1 MMKKNHITRTIIASA
16 VLFSFNAAA
25 ATSYFEARNDAMG
38 GTGVASSHYGVAPL
52 ANPALLTKHNSND
65 DFSLLLPSV
74 GAQVADPDDVS
85 NKADDVKDD
94 WDLFDSAVDNQHGVQ
109 QAAAN
114 LKHRLQEFR
123 NINADAQVGV
133 SAVAAMANDT
143 LPFALMV
150 KSYGT
155 VSVNGKV
162 NDADL
167 DYLDK
172 VATGTITD
180 VDKNALTSRAFG
192 RAAVITDV
200 GISFA
205 KELETAGQKWSLG
218 VTPKYQRV
226 DLFNYNVT
234 VRDYDKDDFDGDKY
248 HNTKNGFN
256 ADIGAYTDLN
266 DNWTVG
272 LVAQNIIPRSIDTK
286 VVNGFK
292 ETFKVRPQAT
302 AGVSWHND
310 LFTTAL
316 DVDLTPASGF
326 TSDSKR
332 QFASVGAEFNAWKWA
347 QLRAG
352 YRQNMASNSGSA
364 FTAGVGISPF
374 DVVHIDVSGL
384 VGTDHDYGA
393 MAQLQ
398 FTF

>member
-1 MMKKNHITRTIIASA
+1 
-16 VLFSFNAAA
+16 
-25 ATSYFEARNDAMG
+25 
-38 GTGVASSHYGVAPL
+38 
-52 ANPALLTKHNSND
+52 
-65 DFSLLLPSV
+65 
-74 GAQVADPDDVS
+74 
-85 NKADDVKDD
+85 DVKDD

-172 VATGTITD
+172 VANGTITD

-226 DLFNYNVT
+226 
-234 VRDYDKDDFDGDKY
+234 
-248 HNTKNGFN
+248 
-256 ADIGAYTDLN
+256 
-266 DNWTVG
+266 
-272 LVAQNIIPRSIDTK
+272 
-286 VVNGFK
+286 
-292 ETFKVRPQAT
+292 
-302 AGVSWHND
+302 
-310 LFTTAL
+310 
-316 DVDLTPASGF
+316 
-326 TSDSKR
+326 
-332 QFASVGAEFNAWKWA
+332 
-347 QLRAG
+347 
-352 YRQNMASNSGSA
+352 
-364 FTAGVGISPF
+364 
-374 DVVHIDVSGL
+374 
-384 VGTDHDYGA
+384 
-393 MAQLQ
+393 
-398 FTF
+398 

>member
-1 MMKKNHITRTIIASA
+1 MKKNHITRTIIASA

-123 NINADAQVGV
+123 NINADAQVGA

-172 VATGTITD
+172 VANGTITD

-234 VRDYDKDDFDGDKY
+234 VRDYDKD
-248 HNTKNGFN
+248 
-256 ADIGAYTDLN
+256 
-266 DNWTVG
+266 VG

>member
-1 MMKKNHITRTIIASA
+1 MQKKYISRTLIASA
-16 VLFSFNAAA
+16 VLFSFNAMA

-38 GTGVASSHYGVAPL
+38 GTGVASSHYSVAPL

-74 GAQVADPDDVS
+74 GAQLSDPNDIA
-85 NKADDVKDD
+85 NKADDIQDD
-94 WDLFDSAVDNQHGVQ
+94 WDAFDRAVDSNYGVD

-114 LKHRLQEFR
+114 LRQRLLEFR
-123 NINADAQVGV
+123 NIHADAQVGV
-133 SAVAAMANDT
+133 SAVAALPNDT
-143 LPFALMV
+143 LPVALMV

-155 VSVNGKV
+155 VSVDGKV
-162 NDADL
+162 SDADL
-167 DYLDK
+167 DYLEK
-172 VATGTITD
+172 VANGTITD
-180 VDKNALTSRAFG
+180 VDKNALTSRAYG
-192 RAAVITDV
+192 RAAVVTDV

-205 KELETAGQKWSLG
+205 KELETVGQKWSLG
-218 VTPKYQRV
+218 FTPKYQRV
-226 DLFNYNVT
+226 DLFNYNVS
-234 VRDYDKDDFDGDKY
+234 VRDYDNSDFSDDKY
-248 HNTKNGFN
+248 HNTKNGVN
-256 ADIGAYTDLN
+256 ADIGAYTDLD
-266 DNWTVG
+266 DNWTLG
-272 LVAQNIIPRSIDTK
+272 LVAQNLIPRSIDTK
-286 VVNGFK
+286 VVDGVK
-292 ETFKVRPQAT
+292 ETYKIRPQAT

-332 QFASVGAEFNAWKWA
+332 QFASIGAEFNAWKWA

-352 YRQNMASNSGSA
+352 YRQNMANNSGSA

-374 DVVHIDVSGL
+374 DVVHLDIAGL

>member
-1 MMKKNHITRTIIASA
+1 MKKNHITRTIIASA

-172 VATGTITD
+172 VANGTITD

-256 ADIGAYTDLN
+256 ADIG
-266 DNWTVG
+266 
-272 LVAQNIIPRSIDTK
+272 
-286 VVNGFK
+286 
-292 ETFKVRPQAT
+292 
-302 AGVSWHND
+302 
-310 LFTTAL
+310 
-316 DVDLTPASGF
+316 
-326 TSDSKR
+326 
-332 QFASVGAEFNAWKWA
+332 
-347 QLRAG
+347 LR
-352 YRQNMASNSGSA
+352 
-364 FTAGVGISPF
+364 
-374 DVVHIDVSGL
+374 
-384 VGTDHDYGA
+384 
-393 MAQLQ
+393 
-398 FTF
+398 

>member
-1 MMKKNHITRTIIASA
+1 
-16 VLFSFNAAA
+16 
-25 ATSYFEARNDAMG
+25 
-38 GTGVASSHYGVAPL
+38 SSHYGVAPL

-172 VATGTITD
+172 VANGTITD

-364 FTAGVGISPF
+364 FTAG
-374 DVVHIDVSGL
+374 
-384 VGTDHDYGA
+384 
-393 MAQLQ
+393 
-398 FTF
+398 